1 MKFTLPGGTVVE
13 FETDETT
20 KDRYMESFGV
30 GGEFEW
36 NVIAFDVVGS
46 EICISESA
54 LFTKPS
60 SGNNNGDGGGGSGGA
75 GGDWDVENNPDL

>member
-1 MKFTLPGGTVVE
+1 
-13 FETDETT
+13 
-20 KDRYMESFGV
+20 MESFGV

-54 LFTKPS
+54 LFTKPTPKKKGGGGDDGS
-60 SGNNNGDGGGGSGGA
+60 GDGGGGGG
-75 GGDWDVENNPDL
+75 GCQTGDPGCNP